1 MGRAPSS
8 VLVNG
13 GKWDSAASGVS
24 GGGRRLRV
32 RLPPRGVRE
41 SAARGMVM
49 AAQIGIWRLDK
60 LDKLEGGADGSE
72 KKESG
77 DIYGN

>member
-1 MGRAPSS
+1 MCRPPSS
-8 VLVNG
+8 VLVDG
-13 GKWDSAASGVS
+13 GNWDSAAGGAS

-49 AAQIGIWRLDK
+49 AAQIGIGR
-60 LDKLEGGADGSE
+60 GGQWGGGGEVTDE
-72 KKESG
+72 N
-77 DIYGN
+77 IP

>member
-13 GKWDSAASGVS
+13 GKWDSAASGAS

-32 RLPPRGVRE
+32 RLSPRGVRE
-41 SAARGMVM
+41 SAVRGMVM
-49 AAQIGIWRLDK
+49 AAQIGIMRLGKWGGGGD
-60 LDKLEGGADGSE
+60 GADE
-72 KKESG
+72 N
-77 DIYGN
+77 IP

>member
-8 VLVNG
+8 VLVDG
-13 GKWDSAASGVS
+13 GNWDSAAGGAS

-32 RLPPRGVRE
+32 RLSPRGVRE

-49 AAQIGIWRLDK
+49 AAQMGIRRLDK
-60 LDKLEGGADGSE
+60 WGGGGDGTNE
-72 KKESG
+72 N
-77 DIYGN
+77 IP